1 MRPARPTAGR
11 AKRRYKVHGWLSP
24 NPRLGRGA
32 RCGVMLRSPK
42 DQGVSRKCSAAPQ
55 KILASVAVNRRD
67 LEKAPV
73 RDGWK
78 QQKSPGNHC
87 IPTWSI
93 QCSGPALSSWALFP
107 LTSFPQYV
115 AHETAVVWLR
125 ARQQHLCSSPALAAF
140 RWYLAPAP
148 LVRLRSDGMKSA
160 GWR

>member
-1 MRPARPTAGR
+1 M
-11 AKRRYKVHGWLSP
+11 HGWLSP
-24 NPRLGRGA
+24 NPWLGRGA
-32 RCGVMLRSPK
+32 RCGVMLGSPK
-42 DQGVSRKCSAAPQ
+42 DQVVPRRCSAAPQ
-55 KILASVAVNRRD
+55 KMIAPVVGKCRD

-73 RDGWK
+73 TDGWK

-93 QCSGPALSSWALFP
+93 QCSGPALSSCALFP

-140 RWYLAPAP
+140 WWLPAP
-148 LVRLRSDGMKSA
+148 RSLGTLEI
-160 GWR
+160 